1 MKICKSNLKNY
12 SVRLDIE
19 DEMLGQM
26 IKMWMIK
33 RYDLA
38 YDYDFPPRTEPKK
51 YWYNP
56 IWMLHDSKRKDVST
70 EPLGIYFRDS
80 SLATEVVLRFQGKHW
95 RDVNK

>member
-1 MKICKSNLKNY
+1 MKICKSNLENY

-38 YDYDFPPRTEPKK
+38 LDYDSRRTEPKK

-56 IWMLHDSKRKDVST
+56 IWMIHDGKRRSSK
-70 EPLGIYFRDS
+70 EPFGIYFRDS
-80 SLATEVVLRFQGKHW
+80 SLATEVVLRFQGKNW
-95 RDVNK
+95 KEVEL